1 MNSLQNKVLDCL
13 SSIEVPGG
21 SNLISRDLIRALE
34 IKDGVVRFVIEID
47 NSEAELFN
55 PIVKNTQRVLEAI
68 DGVSKASIV
77 LTSQRDVSET
87 SSNSRPPD
95 LKIGKHPDTGLTF
108 SFLYSAIKACCCCCL
123 SSL

>member
-34 IKDGVVRFVIEID
+34 VKDGVVRFVIEID

-55 PIVKNTQRVLEAI
+55 PIVKTYPKGFR
-68 DGVSKASIV
+68 
-77 LTSQRDVSET
+77 
-87 SSNSRPPD
+87 SN
-95 LKIGKHPDTGLTF
+95 
-108 SFLYSAIKACCCCCL
+108 
-123 SSL
+123 

>member
-47 NSEAELFN
+47 NSEAE
-55 PIVKNTQRVLEAI
+55 PI
-68 DGVSKASIV
+68 
-77 LTSQRDVSET
+77 
-87 SSNSRPPD
+87 
-95 LKIGKHPDTGLTF
+95 
-108 SFLYSAIKACCCCCL
+108 
-123 SSL
+123 